1 MVEDEQVQKY
11 NEQANLEE
19 LIRKQQESNQ
29 GLKEQILSQDKYIQ
43 EIMNSLLQIRRKT
56 ETMQHPETGEVYLQT
71 FIKLEDGSG
80 RWRKPS
86 NLSNEQMKQ
95 LKTGGIINEEGAKF
109 IVGHLQALTN
119 NNIALSNLTN
129 DQINKICRDAELGLR
144 DYLTNNREDFAINS
158 PDAQKEIISGIVRP
172 NMTANF
178 SKAKNGQF
186 VTEILREIRMVGSM
200 DDEEEDEG
208 FMAKIG

>member
-1 MVEDEQVQKY
+1 MEDETVKQY

-29 GLKEQILSQDKYIQ
+29 GLKEQILSQDKYLQ

-56 ETMQHPETGEVYLQT
+56 EPMEHPETGEVYLQT

-86 NLSNEQMKQ
+86 NLSKDQMKE
-95 LKTGGIINEEGAKF
+95 LKSGGIINEEGAKF
-109 IVGHLQALTN
+109 IIGHLQALTN
-119 NNIALSNLTN
+119 NNIALSNMSQS
-129 DQINKICRDAELGLR
+129 QINKICRDAELSLR
-144 DYLTNNREDFAINS
+144 DYLTNQREDFGITS
-158 PDAQKEIISGIVRP
+158 TDAQKEIISGIVRP

-208 FMAKIG
+208 VIASLK